1 MLCRF
6 EADKICQ
13 KGSKKGAFV
22 QCHNMRHGFIEKF
35 SENVHNSKVG
45 KAEYMSGMREPDI
58 VYNALPNTF

>member
-1 MLCRF
+1 MG
-6 EADKICQ
+6 KITLQ
-13 KGSKKGAFV
+13 DALIKQDLRYYKKSIDA
-22 QCHNMRHGFIEKF
+22 NIIEKF